1 MHAVR
6 YSINCSIC
14 SEETS
19 QWGPLCLHC
28 IMNRDRIRPFHI
40 NSFDIFHGGYLQI
53 AKKELIIIIK
63 TAKIDYK

>member
-14 SEETS
+14 SEDTS

-28 IMNRDRIRPFHI
+28 IVNRDRIRPFQI
-40 NSFDIFHGGYLQI
+40 PYYASFHDGYLQI
-53 AKKELIIIIK
+53 AKKELIIIIE
-63 TAKIDYK
+63 TAKIDCK